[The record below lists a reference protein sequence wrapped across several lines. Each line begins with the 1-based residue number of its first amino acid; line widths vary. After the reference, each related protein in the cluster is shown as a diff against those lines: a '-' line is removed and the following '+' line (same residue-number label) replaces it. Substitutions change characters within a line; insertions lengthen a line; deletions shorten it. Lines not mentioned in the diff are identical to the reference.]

1 MGAQRTASARIRLL
15 LGGNM
20 KLGSLVRYHYWDNNK
35 LHGWGV
41 VTEVNHVDPERP
53 FFFVSWIVH
62 ENLYGKE
69 LRDTWYHPMR
79 LEVICK

>member
-1 MGAQRTASARIRLL
+1 
-15 LGGNM
+15 M
-20 KLGSLVRYHYWDNNK
+20 KLGSLVRYHYYDDNK

-41 VTEVNHVDPERP
+41 VTNVNRVEPDRP

-69 LRDTWYHPMR
+69 LRDTWYHPQR
-79 LEVICK
+79 LEVVCK